1 MISSF
6 NMFDLGLL
14 AIIVVFGLIGFSFG
28 ITRMLLGIAGWV
40 GAVFFT
46 FYAYL
51 SNGFEFIHPF
61 VGHYI
66 TDPFLSDL
74 VIGVVLFVIFLMIL
88 NFLNRSFSTYIKKSI
103 LGGIDRSLGLLFGF
117 TLAVGLSSSVF
128 LVINLMSYPKDWP
141 HAMQSARS
149 VSILASSAKNI
160 SQLLPHSLLKNL
172 GLNPEKINNHPLD
185 SNESSEKL
193 VENLS
198 RPQPSSLKQQEKGK
212 KSQVYKKEQVTEMD
226 QLFENHE

>member
-6 NMFDLGLL
+6 NMFDLALL

-46 FYAYL
+46 FYAYI

-61 VGHYI
+61 VRHYI

-74 VIGVVLFVIFLMIL
+74 VIGVVLFVIFLMML
-88 NFLNRSFSTYIKKSI
+88 NFLNRSISTYIKKSI

-117 TLAVGLSSSVF
+117 TLAVGLLSSVF
-128 LVINLMSYPKDWP
+128 LVINLMSDPKNWP

-149 VSILASSAKNI
+149 ATILTSSAKNI

-172 GLNPEKINNHPLD
+172 GLNPEKIKNHPLN
-185 SNESSEKL
+185 SSESSEKL

-226 QLFENHE
+226 QLFESHE